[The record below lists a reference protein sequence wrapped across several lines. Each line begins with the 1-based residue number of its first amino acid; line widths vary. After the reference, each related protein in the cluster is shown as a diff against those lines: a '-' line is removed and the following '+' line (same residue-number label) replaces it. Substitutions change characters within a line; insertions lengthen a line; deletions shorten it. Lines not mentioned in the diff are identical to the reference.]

1 MGSLT
6 IQLDDEIQR
15 ALEREADEEGMSLSE
30 YVHQLVEKGREY
42 DEVERKLEHELDR
55 RAELQLQLKK
65 LSDSKTQ
72 SG

>member
-15 ALEREADEEGMSLSE
+15 ALEREADEKGMSLSE

-42 DEVERKLEHELDR
+42 DEVERKLEQELDR

>member
-6 IQLDDEIQR
+6 VDIPDELEELI
-15 ALEREADEEGMSLSE
+15 EREADEKGMSLSE

-42 DEVERKLEHELDR
+42 DEVERKLEQELDR

>member
-1 MGSLT
+1 
-6 IQLDDEIQR
+6 
-15 ALEREADEEGMSLSE
+15 MSLSE

>member
-6 IQLDDEIQR
+6 IDIPDELEELI
-15 ALEREADEEGMSLSE
+15 EREADEQGIPVSE
-30 YVHQLVEKGREY
+30 YVYQLIEKGREY

-55 RAELQLQLKK
+55 RAELQLQLKR
-65 LSDSKTQ
+65 LSDSNYQ

>member
-6 IQLDDEIQR
+6 IHLDDEIQR